1 MQLHRGIFGNAES
14 ANMLCMKFPFLPQ
27 EQLPSHLP
35 SLAREMAPSGWTMW
49 SVLEMKPNLLI
60 VPTMQL
66 AVITVA
72 THKML
77 VSDVKVSSLSVV
89 HCE

>member
-1 MQLHRGIFGNAES
+1 
-14 ANMLCMKFPFLPQ
+14 MKFPFLSQ
-27 EQLPSHLP
+27 EQLPSRLP
-35 SLAREMAPSGWTMW
+35 SLAKEVAPSGWTMW
-49 SVLEMKPNLLI
+49 SVLEMKSNLLL

-72 THKML
+72 TRKML
-77 VSDVKVSSLSVV
+77 VSDAKVSSPSVV

>member
-1 MQLHRGIFGNAES
+1 
-14 ANMLCMKFPFLPQ
+14 MKFPFLPQ
-27 EQLPSHLP
+27 EQLPSRLP

-49 SVLEMKPNLLI
+49 SVLEMKLNLLI

-72 THKML
+72 TRKML
-77 VSDVKVSSLSVV
+77 VSDVKVSSPSVV
-89 HCE
+89 HCEVLLLDYIHFSCIAS

>member
-1 MQLHRGIFGNAES
+1 
-14 ANMLCMKFPFLPQ
+14 MKFPFLPQ

-35 SLAREMAPSGWTMW
+35 SLAREMAPSGWTML
-49 SVLEMKPNLLI
+49 SVLKMKPNLLL

-66 AVITVA
+66 AVIIVT
-72 THKML
+72 TLKML
-77 VSDVKVSSLSVV
+77 VSDVKVGSPSVV

>member
-1 MQLHRGIFGNAES
+1 
-14 ANMLCMKFPFLPQ
+14 MKFPFLLQ
-27 EQLPSHLP
+27 EQLPFPLP

-49 SVLEMKPNLLI
+49 SVLEMKPNLLL

-66 AVITVA
+66 AVIIVT
-72 THKML
+72 TLKML

>member
-1 MQLHRGIFGNAES
+1 MPGICIAGSENV
-14 ANMLCMKFPFLPQ
+14 LCIKFPFLPQ

-49 SVLEMKPNLLI
+49 SVLEMKPNLSL
-60 VPTMQL
+60 VPTMKL

-72 THKML
+72 TLKML
-77 VSDVKVSSLSVV
+77 VSDVKVSSLSVM
-89 HCE
+89 HCK

>member
-1 MQLHRGIFGNAES
+1 
-14 ANMLCMKFPFLPQ
+14 MKFPFLSQ

-35 SLAREMAPSGWTMW
+35 SLAKEVAPSGWTMW
-49 SVLEMKPNLLI
+49 SVLEMKPNSLL
-60 VPTMQL
+60 VPTMEL

-72 THKML
+72 TPKML
-77 VSDVKVSSLSVV
+77 VSDVTVSSPSVV

>member
-1 MQLHRGIFGNAES
+1 
-14 ANMLCMKFPFLPQ
+14 MLCMKFPFLPQ
-27 EQLPSHLP
+27 EQLPSCLP

-49 SVLEMKPNLLI
+49 SVLEMKPNLLL

-66 AVITVA
+66 AVITV
-72 THKML
+72 TTRKML
-77 VSDVKVSSLSVV
+77 VLDVEVSSLSVV